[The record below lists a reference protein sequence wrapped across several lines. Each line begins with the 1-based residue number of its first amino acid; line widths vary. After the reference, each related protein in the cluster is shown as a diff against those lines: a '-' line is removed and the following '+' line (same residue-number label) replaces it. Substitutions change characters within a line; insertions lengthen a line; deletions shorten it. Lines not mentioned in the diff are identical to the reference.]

1 MLSDA
6 TSWINPHLLD
16 LQMDWEAQGHRVT
29 WAHDLGEAQAMLDS
43 PPQRDDEPPA
53 PSLCFCLSF
62 SQILPGAFRA
72 RFQHSLIVHE
82 SDLPQGKGW
91 SPLTWQILDG
101 QQRIPVT
108 LIEAAE
114 RVDSG
119 VIYAQRW
126 LAFQGHELIDDL
138 RAAQAEA
145 THDLCRWF
153 VDAYPDSARQGRPQQ
168 GEPVIFQ
175 RRQPAD
181 SDLSQA
187 PIQSLND
194 FFGFIRMLDAEG
206 YPRAFLDLHG
216 HRMELSC
223 VQLEHDQLVGT
234 FVLYRQDAMPDQH
247 SGGDDPETA

>member
-29 WAHDLGEAQAMLDS
+29 WSHDLAEAQAMLDS
-43 PPQRDDEPPA
+43 PPHLDADPAA

-62 SQILPGAFRA
+62 SQILPSAFRA

-91 SPLTWQILDG
+91 SPLTWQILEG
-101 QQRIPVT
+101 QPRIPVT

-126 LAFQGHELIDDL
+126 LAFQGHELIDEL

-153 VDAYPDSARQGRPQQ
+153 VDAYPQSAEQGRPQQ
-168 GEPVIFQ
+168 GEESFYP
-175 RRQPAD
+175 RRRPAD
-181 SDLSQA
+181 SRL
-187 PIQSLND
+187 
-194 FFGFIRMLDAEG
+194 
-206 YPRAFLDLHG
+206 
-216 HRMELSC
+216 
-223 VQLEHDQLVGT
+223 
-234 FVLYRQDAMPDQH
+234 
-247 SGGDDPETA
+247 DPEKPLADQFNLLRVVDNERYPAFFEWRECRYRLAVRKH

>member
-1 MLSDA
+1 
-6 TSWINPHLLD
+6 
-16 LQMDWEAQGHRVT
+16 
-29 WAHDLGEAQAMLDS
+29 MLDS

-62 SQILPGAFRA
+62 SQILPSAFRA

-126 LAFQGHELIDDL
+126 LAFQGHELIDEL
-138 RAAQAEA
+138 RTGQAEA

-153 VDAYPDSARQGRPQQ
+153 VDAYPHSAEQGRPQQ
-168 GEPVIFQ
+168 GEESFYP
-175 RRQPAD
+175 RRRPAD
-181 SDLSQA
+181 SRL
-187 PIQSLND
+187 
-194 FFGFIRMLDAEG
+194 
-206 YPRAFLDLHG
+206 
-216 HRMELSC
+216 
-223 VQLEHDQLVGT
+223 
-234 FVLYRQDAMPDQH
+234 
-247 SGGDDPETA
+247 DPEKTLADQFDLLRVVDNDRYPSFFDWWGRRYTLKIQPSLPPGQNTAIPSAID